1 MRFTKLGL
9 AAFVC
14 GIASAALALARPRMA
29 GQRLAIRDQTDGL
42 QDIVTWDEFSLKI
55 NGSRVLIWSGEV
67 RPIVLHPQHLS

>member
-1 MRFTKLGL
+1 MRFFKLGL

-14 GIASAALALARPRMA
+14 GIATAAFARPRMA
-29 GQRLAIRDQTDGL
+29 GQRLVIRDQTDGL

-67 RPIVLHPQHLS
+67 RPAVPSPQHPC